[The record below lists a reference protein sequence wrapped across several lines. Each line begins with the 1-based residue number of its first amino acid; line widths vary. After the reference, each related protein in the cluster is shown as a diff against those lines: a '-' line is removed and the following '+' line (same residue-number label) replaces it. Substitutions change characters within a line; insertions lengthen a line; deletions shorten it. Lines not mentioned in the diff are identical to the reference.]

1 MGGEDVGE
9 AGHGAEAGAVE
20 VPVSVVYQPIVDL
33 RSLEVVAV
41 EALARGPSGSA
52 LESPVALFEAA
63 RPGPPGS
70 VQRLDEK
77 CLAAALGSV
86 PATWSPATVFVN
98 VEPSTIGVL
107 GERSLAELDALV
119 PADVRV
125 IVEVTERA
133 LLQSPAQLLVGVRR
147 ARELGWGV
155 AIDDVGADPAAL
167 AILPF
172 LSPDVIKLDLS
183 LVRARPNFEIGAI
196 VNAVNAEA
204 ERSGAFVLAE
214 GIETQE
220 HLDRALSMG
229 ARLGQGWF
237 FGYPDEIPAPC
248 TTPLRL
254 GPTVPRAPARTPFEV
269 LSRDADP
276 QRITVPLLAAMT
288 RHVEQQ
294 AMLLDGQAVVLASFQ
309 HVRHLSRATRL
320 RYEGIATLAALT
332 AVLGQDMPDEPAK
345 GVHGSSFE
353 ATDPLVEEWVLT
365 VVSPHFSAAIAAK
378 EQHAREPDGGRQFS
392 YVLTYNRERVVAAAA
407 LLLERVRPQPAGSGP
422 GPKAPAPL
430 AAPALAGTADLPDLL
445 LRAISTA
452 SNGITISDATDPAL
466 PLVYANRTFSRLT
479 QYVADEVLGRNCRF
493 LQGPATDRTQVR
505 SIARRLA
512 AGREV
517 HTVLLNYRKDGSPF
531 WNEIDIAPL
540 RDASGKVTHFVG
552 NQADVTERVQR
563 QENSSYLTYHD
574 ALTGLANR
582 AHLLDRL
589 PLELQRADQGAAGVA
604 LLVLDLD
611 GFKQINHSLGHR
623 AGDEALAEA
632 ASRLRSVARPGDLV
646 ARIGGDEFVVLMVNA
661 QGTVPQAA
669 AAVVEDLRM
678 VLQEPMLLRGQ
689 EVRVGA
695 SIAVAT
701 YPADGATA
709 GELLDHADAAVSRTK
724 SP

>member
-1 MGGEDVGE
+1 METGT
-9 AGHGAEAGAVE
+9 VE
-20 VPVSVVYQPIVDL
+20 TPLSVVYQPIVDL
-33 RSLEVVAV
+33 RSHEVVAV
-41 EALARGPSGSA
+41 EALARGPRGSP
-52 LESPVALFEAA
+52 LESPVALFAAA

-77 CLAAALGSV
+77 CLGTALAGV
-86 PATWSPATVFVN
+86 PSTWSPATVFVN
-98 VEPSTIGVL
+98 VEPATIGVL
-107 GERSLAELDALV
+107 GEDCLAGLDALV
-119 PADVRV
+119 PAGVRV
-125 IVEVTERA
+125 VIEVTERA
-133 LLQSPAQLLVGVRR
+133 LLDSPAQLLVGLGL
-147 ARELGWGV
+147 ARKLGWGV

-183 LVRARPNFEIGAI
+183 LVRARPNLEIAAI

-214 GIETQE
+214 GIESQE

-237 FGYPDEIPAPC
+237 FGGPLEVPAPC
-248 TTPLRL
+248 TAPLRL
-254 GPTVPRAPARTPFEV
+254 TPPRPRATARTPFEV
-269 LSRDADP
+269 LSGDTDP
-276 QRITVPLLAAMT
+276 RRIAAPLLAAMT
-288 RHVEQQ
+288 RHVEHQ
-294 AMLLDGQAVVLASFQ
+294 AMLLDGPAVVLSSFQ
-309 HVRHLSRATRL
+309 HVRHFTRATRL
-320 RYEGIATLAALT
+320 RYEGIAARAALT
-332 AVLGQDMPDEPAK
+332 AVLGQDMPDEPAP

-353 ATDPLVEEWVLT
+353 ATDPLVHEWVLT
-365 VVSPHFSAAIAAK
+365 VVSPHFSAAIAAQ
-378 EQHAREPDGGRQFS
+378 ELPERTSDGERRFS

-407 LLLERVRPQPAGSGP
+407 LLLERVRPLGAALSGP
-422 GPKAPAPL
+422 SS
-430 AAPALAGTADLPDLL
+430 AAPDSSTPASEMLAGTPDLPDLL

-452 SNGITISDATDPAL
+452 SNGITISDASDPAL

-479 QYVADEVLGRNCRF
+479 QYRPEEVLGRNCRF

-517 HTVLLNYRKDGSPF
+517 HTVLLNYRKDGSFF
-531 WNEIDIAPL
+531 WNEVDITPL
-540 RDASGKVTHFVG
+540 LDSSGRVTHFVG

-563 QENSSYLTYHD
+563 QEHSSYLTYHND
-574 ALTGLANR
+574 LTGLANR

-589 PLELQRADQGAAGVA
+589 PLELHRADQGGAGVA
-604 LLVLDLD
+604 LLVVDLD
-611 GFKQINHSLGHR
+611 GFKDINHTLGHR

-646 ARIGGDEFVVLMVNA
+646 ARIGGDEFVMLMVGA
-661 QGTVPQAA
+661 RDTVPQAA
-669 AAVVEDLRM
+669 AAVLEDLHAA
-678 VLQEPMLLRGQ
+678 LSEPMLLHGQ

-695 SIAVAT
+695 SIGVAT

-709 GELLDHADAAVSRTK
+709 SELLDRADAAMSRPK